1 MAKKKRHSKVDPRKQ
16 KNKSDI
22 FNGNVNAPGEFIF
35 IYALISIMCIAVLIF
50 FAVSSAP
57 KDPDGL
63 QYDDVRF
70 SRYEIEDDH
79 LHLYI
84 DGKDQYYSVP
94 AYQETL
100 TDAEGFLRLSMDD
113 TVFRIGYV
121 SYPKA
126 DPPHKGLESITDANG
141 TVYLTAEA
149 VHAYRWGDAPA
160 FYAFFGGITIVWLV
174 FVLLS
179 IYIARHPERF
189 SRRTIRLF
197 FKDGVIRRYHSK

>member
-1 MAKKKRHSKVDPRKQ
+1 MAKKNRHSKANSRKQ

-35 IYALISIMCIAVLIF
+35 IYALISIMCIATLIF

-57 KDPDGL
+57 KDPDAL

-70 SRYEIEDDH
+70 SRYEIEDAS
-79 LHLYI
+79 LHLYVE
-84 DGKDQYYSVP
+84 GKDQYYSVP
-94 AYQETL
+94 GYQETL
-100 TDAEGFLRLSMDD
+100 TNAEGFLRLSTDD
-113 TVFRIGYV
+113 AVFRIGYV

-126 DPPHKGLESITDANG
+126 DPPHMGLESITDANG
-141 TVYLTAEA
+141 TVYLTTEA
-149 VHAYRWGDAPA
+149 VHAYRWADAPA